1 MPHHAGVTLTETRA
15 AIGQLGLRPS
25 RAMGQNFLVDQNIA
39 RLIVSEARLR
49 DDDTVVEIG
58 PGLGAL
64 TELLLERAGR
74 VVAVEKDARL
84 HEFLRGRLGR
94 RSRLQLLHADALEV
108 DFASLVS
115 ESGSRFKVVANLP
128 YAISTPLL
136 MRLVES
142 PARPALMVLMVQREV
157 GDRLAAAPRTKDY
170 GALTLYTQLY
180 YEVRRTHR
188 VSRTC
193 FLPAPEVESAVM
205 TLRLAPHPLLEPALE
220 APFRQWVR
228 AGFGQRRKMLRGVL
242 PQSELG
248 ERVNSDTLAAALAR
262 VGLPA
267 TARAEELS
275 LAQWLQLTRM
285 LIIPASP
292 TARPSN

>member
-1 MPHHAGVTLTETRA
+1 
-15 AIGQLGLRPS
+15 
-25 RAMGQNFLVDQNIA
+25 MGQNFLVDQNIA
-39 RLIVSEARLR
+39 RLIADTAGLR
-49 DDDTVVEIG
+49 DDDTVLEIG

-64 TELLLERAGR
+64 TEVLLERAGR

-94 RSRLQLLHADALEV
+94 RANLQLLHGDALEA
-108 DFASLVS
+108 DLAALVTCHS
-115 ESGSRFKVVANLP
+115 SRFKVVANLP

-136 MRLVES
+136 TQLVES

-180 YEVRRTHR
+180 YEVRRAHL
-188 VSRTC
+188 VSPSC
-193 FLPAPEVESAVM
+193 FLPPPAVGSAVM
-205 TLRLAPHPLLEPALE
+205 VLRRAPHPLLEPELE
-220 APFRQWVR
+220 GPFKQLVR
-228 AGFGQRRKMLRGVL
+228 AGFGRRRKMLRGVL
-242 PQSELG
+242 PKSALG

-262 VGLPA
+262 IGQPR

-275 LAQWLQLTRM
+275 LAQWLQLTRT
-285 LIIPASP
+285 LIVPTSP
-292 TARPSN
+292 EARPSS